1 MKQVFLFVG
10 ALSNGGAERAVSN
23 LSIHLPPEIDRKILL
38 FGRDDRI
45 DYPYGGS
52 IEYLDST
59 RRSSAINKLLSFP
72 RRVLAL
78 RRLKEK
84 YPDAV
89 FISFLEYPTLINLLA
104 GKKARTIISVRNHL
118 STKNSHSLKG
128 KIFNILNRRLYPNA
142 DQVIAVSEDVRQD
155 LIQSYHVQPGKVMV
169 IHNFYDLDQ
178 IKKKASEP
186 LEPDME
192 AIFEQPVVITM
203 GRLIT
208 QKGQWHLLRAAKQVL
223 KDIPNLQI
231 VILGDGP
238 LKLELLK
245 LGQELGL
252 AAHLH
257 IIGFVQN
264 PFKFIRRSQAFVLTS
279 IHEGFPNALAEA
291 MACGVPVISTDCH
304 AGPREIL
311 APESIEREA
320 LHDPMDSN
328 SYGILVPSDEQIKW
342 PDLDSVTDSEHQI
355 SQALLK
361 LFKSHLVWND
371 YANRARQRI
380 QDFSVDHIIDQ
391 WSRL

>member
-45 DYPYGGS
+45 DYPFGGS

-59 RRSSAINKLLSFP
+59 LRSSAVNKLLAFP

-78 RRLKEK
+78 KRLKAK
-84 YPDAV
+84 HPDAV

-142 DQVIAVSEDVRQD
+142 DQVIAVSADVRQD
-155 LIQSYHVQPGKVMV
+155 LIQSYHVQPDKVMV

-178 IKKKASEP
+178 ITKKASEP

-192 AIFEQPVVITM
+192 AIFDQPVVITM

-208 QKGQWHLLRAAKQVL
+208 QKGQWHLLRAAKQVI

-238 LKLELLK
+238 LKVELLK

-257 IIGFVQN
+257 IIGFVHN
-264 PFKFIRRSQAFVLTS
+264 PFKYIRRSQAFVLTS

-311 APESIEREA
+311 APEAIERAE
-320 LHDPMDSN
+320 LYDPMNSDSF
-328 SYGILVPSDEQIKW
+328 GILVSSDEQVKW

-361 LFKSHLVWND
+361 LIKNRMAWND
-371 YANRARQRI
+371 YANRASQRI
-380 QDFSVDHIIDQ
+380 KDFSVDHIIDQ